1 MNDEIGKIT
10 ALFTDLENKE
20 QGASLDVR
28 EGRRNHWGLFELKEP
43 WGIKLKKSS

>member
-43 WGIKLKKSS
+43 